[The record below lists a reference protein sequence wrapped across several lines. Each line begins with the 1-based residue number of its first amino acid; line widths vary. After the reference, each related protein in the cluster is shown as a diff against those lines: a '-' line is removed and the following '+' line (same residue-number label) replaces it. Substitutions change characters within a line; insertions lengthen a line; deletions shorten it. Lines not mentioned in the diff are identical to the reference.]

1 MDNNVALALLNASLA
16 MKMDATY
23 AKTNMLISPPTARL
37 ASKATNLK
45 MEFVS
50 EFHAWLNVLIAL

>member
-45 MEFVS
+45 MEFVY
-50 EFHAWLNVLIAL
+50 EFHA